1 MNLYFIFYI
10 LYIFCFSF
18 LNFNN
23 KFALRKGIKKK
34 VKKKGKEEFQRL
46 EAGFESPIFYFF
58 NLLDS
63 SRLSRLSRL
72 LTLFT
77 LSLLLYFLISHII
90 YPNPLIL
97 HFPV

>member
-10 LYIFCFSF
+10 LYIFWFPF

-58 NLLDS
+58 SLLDS
-63 SRLSRLSRL
+63 SRLSRL
-72 LTLFT
+72 LTFSTLYT
-77 LSLLLYFLISHII
+77 LSISLL
-90 YPNPLIL
+90 PNIPYYI
-97 HFPV
+97 P

>member
-34 VKKKGKEEFQRL
+34 VKKTEKEEFQRL

-63 SRLSRLSRL
+63 SRLSRL
-72 LTLFT
+72 LTFSTLYT
-77 LSLLLYFLISHII
+77 LSTSLL
-90 YPNPLIL
+90 PNIPYYI
-97 HFPV
+97 P